1 MKKINLRKYNCPISF
16 VKAKI
21 ILDELKKNEKVLLI
35 LNNEKDTNILI
46 KTIKEEGY
54 KIINLVTKKKFF
66 ESRKKNLVE
75 KRILF

>member
-1 MKKINLRKYNCPISF
+1 MKKINVRKYNCPISF

-21 ILDELKKNEKVLLI
+21 IFDELKKNEKVLLI

-66 ESRKKNLVE
+66 EIEILKK
-75 KRILF
+75 